1 MAVKTYKTK
10 NVQSKQLTEHF
21 KYSEFFCP
29 DSNTLKLDNKLPLYL
44 EALMYKLGAK
54 KAVITSGYRTPD
66 YSVKIGGTRT
76 DKHTQGMAAD
86 VVFYDDKDKVIS
98 PADVCCAAEDL
109 GFIGGV
115 ARIGSTATHI
125 DTRKISE
132 PYWGDESKG
141 SYNSIWN
148 QRAGCKSFYSW
159 FGKSKPKE
167 MLVPYRVKK
176 AVIYRTEPFKLTGNR
191 AGKLKKGALVKVIKG
206 GRVAVGGIT
215 FYKIKIKNKYAWVN
229 KDYLSK

>member
-1 MAVKTYKTK
+1 MIK
-10 NVQSKQLTEHF
+10 
-21 KYSEFFCP
+21 KYSKAKCGDEKVSTHFAYREFACP
-29 DSNTLKLDNKLPLYL
+29 GFDKFKLDSKLPLYL
-44 EALMYKLGAK
+44 ETLMYKLGAK

-66 YSVKIGGTRT
+66 YSVSIGGTRN
-76 DKHTQGMAAD
+76 DKHTRGMAAD
-86 VVFYDDKDKVIS
+86 VIFYDEKDKVIS
-98 PADVCCAAEDL
+98 PIDVCCTAENL

-125 DTRKISE
+125 DTRKISA
-132 PYWGDESKG
+132 PYWGDESKD

-167 MLVPYRVKK
+167 TLVIYRVKK
-176 AVIYRTEPFKLTGNR
+176 AVIYRTEPFKLIGNR
-191 AGKLKKGALVKVIKG
+191 AGKLKKGALVKAVKG
-206 GRVAVGGIT
+206 GRVAVGGVT

-229 KDYLSK
+229 KEYLSK